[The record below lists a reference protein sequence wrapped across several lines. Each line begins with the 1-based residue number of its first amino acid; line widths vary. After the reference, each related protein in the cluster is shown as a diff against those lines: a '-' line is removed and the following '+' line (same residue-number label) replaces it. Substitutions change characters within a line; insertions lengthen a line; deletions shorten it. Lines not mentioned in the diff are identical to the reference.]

1 MTGATDEGSAL
12 PSWCTLIRAD
22 NPGPMTLDGTNSY
35 VLHTGSGNVVVDPGP
50 LLEDH
55 LRAVADRGP
64 VAVVVLTHHHA
75 DHTAGVP
82 RFAELTGAPVLARD
96 PRLCRGGDPLADGSA
111 LDVAGL
117 DVRVVHTPGHT
128 ADSICLTVTDGS
140 TRALL
145 SGDTVLGR
153 GTSIVAHPDGSLGD
167 YLDSLRTLLDAA
179 RTGGS
184 GGRLLWPGHGPV
196 RADAARVIEEYL
208 AHRKLRL
215 NQVRAALAA
224 GARTPMDVVA
234 TVYADVDRAVWPAAE
249 ATVRAQLDYLA
260 VHPAG

>member
-1 MTGATDEGSAL
+1 
-12 PSWCTLIRAD
+12 
-22 NPGPMTLDGTNSY
+22 MTLDGTNSY

-75 DHTAGVP
+75 DHTAGVQ
-82 RFAELTGAPVLARD
+82 RFAELSGAPVLARD
-96 PRLCRGGDPLADGSA
+96 PRLCRGGDPPANGA
-111 LDVAGL
+111 RIDVAGL
-117 DVRVVHTPGHT
+117 DIRVVHTPGHT

-153 GTSIVAHPDGSLGD
+153 GTSIVAHPDGMLGD
-167 YLDSLRTLLDAA
+167 YLDSLHRLLDAA
-179 RTGGS
+179 RAGTGGAV
-184 GGRLLWPGHGPV
+184 LLPGHGPARV
-196 RADAARVIEEYL
+196 DAAAVIEEYL

-215 NQVRAALAA
+215 DQVRAALAA

-234 TVYADVDRAVWPAAE
+234 TVYADVDRSVWPAAE

-260 VHPAG
+260 GEDVDTARR